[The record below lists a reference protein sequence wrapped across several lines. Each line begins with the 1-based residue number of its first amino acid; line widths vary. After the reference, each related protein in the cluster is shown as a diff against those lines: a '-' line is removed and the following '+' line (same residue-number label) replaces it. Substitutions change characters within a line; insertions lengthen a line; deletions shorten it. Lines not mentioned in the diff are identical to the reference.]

1 MSVFF
6 IQPSG
11 LPAVLS
17 GLQAYVVLLFL
28 LFLFNASCRDQLS
41 QSIPDRSLHQMFRIS
56 INITAGDQSDLRFPV
71 AQTNVAM
78 VTNFWGVAQNSF
90 IALAFHDV
98 LEDRNIDIK

>member
-1 MSVFF
+1 
-6 IQPSG
+6 
-11 LPAVLS
+11 
-17 GLQAYVVLLFL
+17 
-28 LFLFNASCRDQLS
+28 
-41 QSIPDRSLHQMFRIS
+41 MFRIS